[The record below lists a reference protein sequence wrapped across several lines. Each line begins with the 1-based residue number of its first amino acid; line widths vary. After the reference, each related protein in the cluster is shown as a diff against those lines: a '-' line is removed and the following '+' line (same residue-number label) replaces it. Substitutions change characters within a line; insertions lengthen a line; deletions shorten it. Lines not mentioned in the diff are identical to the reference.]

1 MASIARWR
9 GRPRFG
15 IRSLLLLL
23 LLPMIAVLLTLDSIN
38 DYRTLSDT
46 TNTAYDTSLL
56 ASARMLSSGLLLDES
71 GGLQVESSLHA
82 QFLERTQ
89 ARLHRHFLIEEIEP
103 IGAGAFSTRER
114 ILAGTADLPHPPSW
128 PTTENGEVFFDT
140 VYRGVPVHAVAVLRV
155 VRRGP
160 VSREALVVVTENAV
174 WRSGIELRARGKEV
188 WRDLAMLLLGSL
200 LLWLCAHWALRPLR
214 RLSREVTARSPDDL
228 TSLDD
233 RGVPSEVVPLVQ
245 AINLHLGRHRQM
257 LEERAQFLADA
268 SHQLRT
274 PLAILSTQAQYA
286 LREADPARARE
297 ALQAIVEQL
306 GRSRRL
312 TEQLLSLA
320 HASQA
325 EAVQREVVDL
335 ARVCREAVMQY
346 LPLAREKDQDL
357 GWVDA
362 RAGGGAAPVI
372 AGEIELREI
381 LANLIHNAILYS
393 PAGARITVALVEG
406 RERYEVAVVDNGP
419 GIPEHQRER
428 VFQRFARAGR
438 LGTAD
443 GSGLGLSIARAYARC
458 NRGEI
463 DLRDGEA
470 NATGGRGLSAVL
482 WLPRPPENDAERK
495 TENSQKNDSIA
506 KGFSLFSEKIHWFE
520 RK

>member
-1 MASIARWR
+1 MASIGRWR
-9 GRPRFG
+9 GRPRLG

-23 LLPMIAVLLTLDSIN
+23 LLPMILAVLALDSIS
-38 DYRTLSDT
+38 DYHTLSHT

-56 ASARMLSSGLLLDES
+56 ASARMLSGGLLLDES
-71 GGLQVESSLHA
+71 GRLQVEPSFHA
-82 QFLERTQ
+82 QFLARTQ
-89 ARLHRHFLIEEIEP
+89 AELHRHFCIEEIEP
-103 IGAGAFSTRER
+103 VGAGTLSTQER
-114 ILAGTADLPHPPSW
+114 TLAGAADLPRPPSW
-128 PTTENGEVFFDT
+128 PTGEGGEVFFDA

-155 VRRGP
+155 IRRGP
-160 VSREALVVVTENAV
+160 VSREALVVVAENAV
-174 WRSGIELRARGKEV
+174 WRSGIELRARGEEA
-188 WRDLAMLLLGSL
+188 WRDLAMLLLESV
-200 LLWLCAHWALRPLR
+200 LLWLGVHWALRPLR
-214 RLSREVTARSPDDL
+214 RLNREVRARSPDDL
-228 TSLDD
+228 TPLDE
-233 RGVPSEVVPLVQ
+233 RSVPSEVAPLVH
-245 AINLHLGRHRQM
+245 AVNLHLDRHRQI
-257 LEERAQFLADA
+257 LDERAQFLADA

-325 EAVQREVVDL
+325 EAAQREVVDL

-362 RAGGGAAPVI
+362 RAGGGDASVI
-372 AGEIELREI
+372 AGEVELREI
-381 LANLIHNAILYS
+381 LANLIHNAIHYS
-393 PAGARITVALVEG
+393 PAGARITIVLAEE

-428 VFQRFARAGR
+428 VFQRFERAGR
-438 LGTAD
+438 LGAAD
-443 GSGLGLSIARAYARC
+443 GSGLGLSIARTYARC

-470 NATGGRGLSAVL
+470 NSMGGRGLSAVL
-482 WLPRPPENDAERK
+482 RLPRTPEIDAGCKSESR
-495 TENSQKNDSIA
+495 QKNDSIA
-506 KGFSLFSEKIHWFE
+506 RGLSLFSEKIHWFE

>member
-1 MASIARWR
+1 M
-9 GRPRFG
+9 
-15 IRSLLLLL
+15 LLLL
-23 LLPMIAVLLTLDSIN
+23 LLPVIVALIALDSVN

-56 ASARMLSSGLLLDES
+56 ASARMLSGGLLLDES
-71 GGLQVESSLHA
+71 GKLQVESSLHA
-82 QFLERTQ
+82 RLLERTQ
-89 ARLHRHFLIEEIEP
+89 ARLHRHFRIEEIEP
-103 IGAGAFSTRER
+103 ISVGALSTRER
-114 ILAGTADLPHPPSW
+114 TLAGTADLPHPPSW
-128 PTTENGEVFFDT
+128 PAGQDGEVFFDA

-155 VRRGP
+155 VQRGQ
-160 VSREALVVVTENAV
+160 VSREALVVVTENAI
-174 WRSGIELRARGKEV
+174 WRSGIELRARGQEA
-188 WRDLAMLLLGSL
+188 WRDLLMLLLESV
-200 LLWLCAHWALRPLR
+200 LLWVGVDWVLRPLR
-214 RLSREVTARSPDDL
+214 RLSREVTVRSPDDL
-228 TSLDD
+228 TPLDD
-233 RGVPSEVVPLVQ
+233 RGVPSEVAPLVQ
-245 AINLHLGRHRQM
+245 AINLHLDRHRQM

-325 EAVQREVVDL
+325 EAVYREVVDL

-346 LPLAREKDQDL
+346 LPLAHEKDQDL

-362 RAGGGAAPVI
+362 RAAGAEAPVV
-372 AGEIELREI
+372 AGEVELREI
-381 LANLIHNAILYS
+381 LANLIHNAIHYS
-393 PAGARITVALVEG
+393 PAGARITVALAEKLD
-406 RERYEVAVVDNGP
+406 RYEVAVIDSGP
-419 GIPEHQRER
+419 GIPESLRER
-428 VFQRFARAGR
+428 AFERFERAGR
-438 LGTAD
+438 LGAAE

-458 NRGEI
+458 NRGGI
-463 DLRDGEA
+463 DLRDGEV
-470 NATGGRGLSAVL
+470 NATGGQGLCAVL
-482 WLPRPPENDAERK
+482 WLPRSPEISAESK
-495 TENSQKNDSIA
+495 TENCQKNDSIA